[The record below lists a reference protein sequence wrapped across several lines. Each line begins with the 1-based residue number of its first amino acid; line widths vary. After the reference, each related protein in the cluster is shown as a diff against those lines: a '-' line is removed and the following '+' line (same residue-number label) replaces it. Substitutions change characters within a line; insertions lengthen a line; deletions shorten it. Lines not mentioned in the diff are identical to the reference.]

1 MEEFLTAVFI
11 SIPITIVIM
20 YFYVSYHISQ
30 DKLKEDINKLKAS
43 RDKEQTLL
51 YHALIE
57 MTYAKDQVERD
68 AIIEELF
75 KNVDW
80 S

>member
-1 MEEFLTAVFI
+1 MEELLTAICI
-11 SIPITIVIM
+11 SLPITIVIM
-20 YFYVSYHISQ
+20 YFYISYQISQ
-30 DKLKEDINKLKAS
+30 DNLKKDINKLKAS

-68 AIIEELF
+68 AIIEELLN
-75 KNVDW
+75 NVDW

>member
-1 MEEFLTAVFI
+1 MEELLTAICI
-11 SIPITIVIM
+11 SLPITIVIM
-20 YFYVSYHISQ
+20 YFYISYQISQ
-30 DKLKEDINKLKAS
+30 DNLKKDINKLKAS